1 MIIAVD
7 YDGTL
12 YSRNA
17 VNLPL
22 ISQLRAAQRQGHT
35 VILWTCREGE
45 SLREALSVLRSYGF
59 IPNYANQNAPAAV
72 QQLRRDSRKIFADVY
87 IDDKSQR
94 MEFSP

>member
-7 YDGTL
+7 FDGTL
-12 YSRNA
+12 YTKKLA
-17 VNLPL
+17 NLPL
-22 ISQLRAAQRQGHT
+22 IAQLRASQLQGHT

-45 SLREALSVLRSYGF
+45 ALREALTILREHGF
-59 IPNYANQNAPAAV
+59 IPSFVNRNAPAAIR
-72 QQLRRDSRKIFADVY
+72 QFRHDPRKIFADVY